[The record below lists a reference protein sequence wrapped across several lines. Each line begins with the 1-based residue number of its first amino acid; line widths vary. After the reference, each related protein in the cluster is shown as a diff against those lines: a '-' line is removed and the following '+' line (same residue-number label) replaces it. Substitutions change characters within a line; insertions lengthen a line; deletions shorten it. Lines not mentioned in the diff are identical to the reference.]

1 MEPMA
6 EETITDGAPDGVGS
20 DHDLIRRLR
29 AGQEEAY
36 EEMVRA
42 HGPRML
48 NVARRFLPQDAD
60 AHDALQDAFLSAFR
74 SLDRFQ
80 EQSKLSTWLHR
91 IVVNAS
97 LMKLRTRR
105 RRPETSIEDLLPR
118 YGDGDRFAQPVAQ
131 WAVTYDT
138 AVESR
143 EIREFVR
150 RRIDDL
156 PDSYRAIL
164 LLRDIEGL
172 STEETATMLE
182 ITTGAVKTRLHR
194 ARQALKTLV
203 EPILMGDAI

>member
-1 MEPMA
+1 MA
-6 EETITDGAPDGVGS
+6 DTTITDGASGEVAN
-20 DHDLIRRLR
+20 DHALVRRLR

-91 IVVNAS
+91 IIVNAS

-105 RRPETSIEDLLPR
+105 RRPETSIEDLLPHF
-118 YGDGDRFAQPVAQ
+118 GNDDRFAQPVAP
-131 WAVTYDT
+131 WAITYDT

-143 EIREFVR
+143 EIRQFVR
-150 RRIDDL
+150 SRIDDL

-172 STEETATMLE
+172 STEETAKMLE

-203 EPILMGDAI
+203 EPILKGDVL